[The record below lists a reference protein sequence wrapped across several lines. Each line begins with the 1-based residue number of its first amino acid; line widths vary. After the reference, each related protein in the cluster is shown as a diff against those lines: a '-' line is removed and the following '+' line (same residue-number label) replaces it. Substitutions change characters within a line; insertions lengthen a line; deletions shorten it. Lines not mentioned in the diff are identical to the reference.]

1 MEEEKLETVEIDEE
15 VEVEGGDITEEEKEN
30 LPVEPQTQM
39 EEENYEVGDTN
50 IQEE

>member
-1 MEEEKLETVEIDEE
+1 MEEELEVVEMDEV
-15 VEVEGGDITEEEKEN
+15 VEVEGGDVEN

>member
-1 MEEEKLETVEIDEE
+1 MEEVFVDEE
-15 VEVEGGDITEEEKEN
+15 IEVEGGDVEN